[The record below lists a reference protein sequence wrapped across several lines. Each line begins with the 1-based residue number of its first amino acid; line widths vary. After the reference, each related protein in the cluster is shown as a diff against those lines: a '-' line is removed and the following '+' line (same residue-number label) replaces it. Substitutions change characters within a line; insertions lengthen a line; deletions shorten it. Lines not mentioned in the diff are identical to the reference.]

1 MKGVTLLFLLRV
13 SLSMEYSWDGPVSTT
28 AQPDANPRSVCLT
41 DQASC
46 GCCLIQKQVQRLEQ
60 FFNLTADELN
70 KVLTKS
76 KTALSN
82 IRASRSAFSVA
93 LNNVQSLSCYGPFTD
108 NRVIVYKH
116 VFINLGDSYNNSTGF
131 FTVPRTGV
139 YSLTVTIYGITSVSE
154 TLSTCANLQVN
165 GRVVSTLFEQNGQDK
180 EDSSSDVVAI
190 QLRAGDRVAV
200 NLIKGCFICDN
211 NNHYN
216 TFTGFLL
223 YATD

>member
-1 MKGVTLLFLLRV
+1 CNIMNEDHLLLLI
-13 SLSMEYSWDGPVSTT
+13 
-28 AQPDANPRSVCLT
+28 VCLT

-60 FFNLTADELN
+60 ITSH
-70 KVLTKS
+70 T
-76 KTALSN
+76 SN
-82 IRASRSAFSVA
+82 TTCFLFSVFPASRSAFSVA